1 MGSMLISTWCGCRFI
16 YAAQTNDVEVASHNI
31 VYGMGGKGLKSKAAG
46 SGLLRGFQK
55 TTPGNEAYWQ
65 PMIKNVLGYD
75 EYLQEE
81 KNFLFLLPDNSPYPV
96 ATDEIKKELV
106 GEDVTLA
113 NGSVTITNALFAIPF
128 SGQWHGDSTYL
139 GEVQQVGK
147 LETFS

>member
-1 MGSMLISTWCGCRFI
+1 
-16 YAAQTNDVEVASHNI
+16 
-31 VYGMGGKGLKSKAAG
+31 
-46 SGLLRGFQK
+46 
-55 TTPGNEAYWQ
+55 
-65 PMIKNVLGYD
+65 MIKNVLGYD